1 MIRRLLLLSAVA
13 YVVVVV
19 IQKAASKRAALKATD
34 SIAHAEWE
42 SEGGPALP
50 ADSAPPVANG

>member
-13 YVVVVV
+13 YVLVV
-19 IQKAASKRAALKATD
+19 IQKEASKRAALKATD

-50 ADSAPPVANG
+50 AESAPPVANG

>member
-13 YVVVVV
+13 YVVVV

-50 ADSAPPVANG
+50 AESAPPVANG

>member
-13 YVVVVV
+13 YVVVV
-19 IQKAASKRAALKATD
+19 IQKAASKRAALKATE

-50 ADSAPPVANG
+50 AESAPPVANG

>member
-1 MIRRLLLLSAVA
+1 MIRRLLVLSALA
-13 YVVVVV
+13 CAIIV

-34 SIAHAEWE
+34 STAHAAWE

-50 ADSAPPVANG
+50 AESAAPVANA

>member
-1 MIRRLLLLSAVA
+1 MIRRLLLLSALA
-13 YVVVVV
+13 YVVVV

-50 ADSAPPVANG
+50 AESAAPVANG